1 MNLTDTL
8 KDVRTKNKVW
18 EINHWLHKN
27 TDGRNVLNSDGD
39 ADYTGETS
47 VKAHGTPHIKSLR
60 SVVWT
65 LDLNRVDLDGGK
77 IYTAK
82 YY

>member
-1 MNLTDTL
+1 M
-8 KDVRTKNKVW
+8 R
-18 EINHWLHKN
+18 LHKN
-27 TDGRNVLNSDGD
+27 THGRNVLNSDGD
-39 ADYTGETS
+39 GDYTGETS